1 MPQTA
6 TTTKKKQKNEQELD
20 ITSQN
25 ADQLQKTTTQEE
37 KKKDVKD
44 QKSKIYS
51 TTRRKK
57 GKGGLPKDV
66 EQLLKEWDDFE
77 KNLDTKRKQESKHKL
92 LKTRSD
98 SAPSII
104 STDEKEKKKKK
115 KKKSSTQDADKK
127 NETPQEQPSEP
138 KTPPA
143 SPRRKLV
150 RNVSW
155 SDEIP
160 MREPEENG
168 NDKPKE
174 TTTTDPSP
182 VRASFQRKLQVE
194 RYTPR
199 FAVPDA
205 SKQQACQDDD
215 DDEDGNVG
223 DKDKEGNAGDEK
235 KN

>member
-1 MPQTA
+1 MQ
-6 TTTKKKQKNEQELD
+6 
-20 ITSQN
+20 I
-25 ADQLQKTTTQEE
+25 
-37 KKKDVKD
+37 
-44 QKSKIYS
+44 
-51 TTRRKK
+51 
-57 GKGGLPKDV
+57 
-66 EQLLKEWDDFE
+66 
-77 KNLDTKRKQESKHKL
+77 
-92 LKTRSD
+92 
-98 SAPSII
+98 
-104 STDEKEKKKKK
+104 
-115 KKKSSTQDADKK
+115 KK

-235 KN
+235 KLEETKTQPASTEPTRRSFQKKIEGNRYTPRFQPPEQKAAEIQDQDADEDEEDSNQEQKKK